1 MISKR
6 CQGANLFNHLKQKYD
21 CSINYEQI
29 LDSNS
34 PNNQFW
40 IATMTFNDKVYEVLG
55 KSKKDSLN
63 KIMETAEED
72 IYKVIQVKE

>member
-6 CQGANLFNHLKQKYD
+6 CEGANLFNYIKQKYD
-21 CSINYEQI
+21 CSINYQQI
-29 LDSNS
+29 RDSNS
-34 PNNQFW
+34 PNNQYW
-40 IATMTFNDKVYEVLG
+40 LTTITLNNKVYEVIG

-63 KIMETAEED
+63 KIMETAKED

>member
-29 LDSNS
+29 KDTRIR
-34 PNNQFW
+34 NNKFW
-40 IATMTFNDKVYEVLG
+40 LTTLTFNNKVYEVIG
-55 KSKKDSLN
+55 QCKKETLN
-63 KIMETAEED
+63 KIMETARED
-72 IYKVIQVKE
+72 IYKVIQVKK

>member
-29 LDSNS
+29 KDTRIR
-34 PNNQFW
+34 NNKFW
-40 IATMTFNDKVYEVLG
+40 LTTLTFNNKVYEVIG
-55 KSKKDSLN
+55 QCKKETLN
-63 KIMETAEED
+63 KLMETARVD
-72 IYKVIQVKE
+72 IYKVIQVK

>member
-6 CQGANLFNHLKQKYD
+6 CKGANLFNHIKQKFQ

-29 LDSNS
+29 VDSTS
-34 PNNQFW
+34 INNQFW
-40 IATMTFNDKVYEVLG
+40 IATLTFNDKVYEVMG

-63 KIMETAEED
+63 KIMETASVD
-72 IYKVIQVKE
+72 IYKFIKVKN

>member
-6 CQGANLFNHLKQKYD
+6 CQGANLFNHLKQKFD

-29 LDSNS
+29 IDSDS
-34 PNNQFW
+34 VNNQYW
-40 IATMTFNDKVYEVLG
+40 IATLTFNNKVYEVMG

-63 KIMETAEED
+63 KIMENASED
-72 IYKVIQVKE
+72 IYKIVKVKD